1 MRKNTIL
8 RVDDK
13 YIVCIKNEVLNGNKS
28 AVIRNQKEFTEIYH
42 FKARKDIAM
51 MKNRLYTTEQ
61 MQQIVDM
68 VVQNLLPQGQKA
80 PENLDNERAQ
90 CSLSPYA
97 KLTCSVS
104 EAAKILGISKP
115 TMYDLVHKGTIPS
128 ITVGRKILISRAA
141 LIDWLENGG
150 THGKEAC

>member
-1 MRKNTIL
+1 MMRK
-8 RVDDK
+8 
-13 YIVCIKNEVLNGNKS
+13 E
-28 AVIRNQKEFTEIYH
+28 
-42 FKARKDIAM
+42 
-51 MKNRLYTTEQ
+51 LYTTEQ

-68 VVQNLLPQGQKA
+68 VVQNLLPQGQKV

-104 EAAKILGISKP
+104 EAAKILGVSKP

>member
-1 MRKNTIL
+1 
-8 RVDDK
+8 
-13 YIVCIKNEVLNGNKS
+13 
-28 AVIRNQKEFTEIYH
+28 
-42 FKARKDIAM
+42 
-51 MKNRLYTTEQ
+51 

-104 EAAKILGISKP
+104 ENPLRNAMISAEGFVMFMFRVCIKRVFYRDVNKMIP
-115 TMYDLVHKGTIPS
+115 RSVTVARCEQNASRDVNSMADLLWLYCRICFDSVALHVSQNDKC
-128 ITVGRKILISRAA
+128 RA
-141 LIDWLENGG
+141 ICCHFPCVWQRNGLL
-150 THGKEAC
+150 

>member
-1 MRKNTIL
+1 MFMDYET
-8 RVDDK
+8 
-13 YIVCIKNEVLNGNKS
+13 G
-28 AVIRNQKEFTEIYH
+28 
-42 FKARKDIAM
+42 FKASRSGGCLKIGVVAEQT
-51 MKNRLYTTEQ
+51 LYTTEQ

-68 VVQNLLPQGQKA
+68 VVQNLLPQGQKV

-128 ITVGRKILISRAA
+128 ITVGRKILISRTA

>member
-1 MRKNTIL
+1 MMR
-8 RVDDK
+8 
-13 YIVCIKNEVLNGNKS
+13 
-28 AVIRNQKEFTEIYH
+28 
-42 FKARKDIAM
+42 
-51 MKNRLYTTEQ
+51 NRLYTTEQ

-68 VVQNLLPQGQKA
+68 VVQNLLPQEQKA

-90 CSLSPYA
+90 NSSSPYA
-97 KLTCSVS
+97 KLTCTVS
-104 EAAKILGISKP
+104 EAAKILGISRP

-128 ITVGRKILISRAA
+128 VTVGRKILISRAA

>member
-1 MRKNTIL
+1 MMRK
-8 RVDDK
+8 
-13 YIVCIKNEVLNGNKS
+13 E
-28 AVIRNQKEFTEIYH
+28 
-42 FKARKDIAM
+42 
-51 MKNRLYTTEQ
+51 LYTTEQ

-80 PENLDNERAQ
+80 PENLDNEREQ
-90 CSLSPYA
+90 YSLSPYA

-104 EAAKILGISKP
+104 EAAKILGVSK
-115 TMYDLVHKGTIPS
+115 
-128 ITVGRKILISRAA
+128 KILISRAA

>member
-1 MRKNTIL
+1 M
-8 RVDDK
+8 
-13 YIVCIKNEVLNGNKS
+13 IK
-28 AVIRNQKEFTEIYH
+28 KE
-42 FKARKDIAM
+42 
-51 MKNRLYTTEQ
+51 LYTTEQ

-104 EAAKILGISKP
+104 EAAKILGVSKP

-128 ITVGRKILISRAA
+128 ITVGRKS
-141 LIDWLENGG
+141 
-150 THGKEAC
+150 ACMAPDSNTIAIAV

>member
-1 MRKNTIL
+1 MMRK
-8 RVDDK
+8 
-13 YIVCIKNEVLNGNKS
+13 E
-28 AVIRNQKEFTEIYH
+28 
-42 FKARKDIAM
+42 
-51 MKNRLYTTEQ
+51 LYTTEQ

-80 PENLDNERAQ
+80 PEDLDNEREQ

-104 EAAKILGISKP
+104 DAAKILGVSKP

-128 ITVGRKILISRAA
+128 ITVGRKILISRTA

>member
-1 MRKNTIL
+1 MDDQSIVPVKNRIL
-8 RVDDK
+8 T
-13 YIVCIKNEVLNGNKS
+13 GNK
-28 AVIRNQKEFTEIYH
+28 KENLHFYH
-42 FKARKDIAM
+42 FKVRKDIEM
-51 MKNRLYTTEQ
+51 MRKELYTAEQ

-104 EAAKILGISKP
+104 EAAKILGVSKP

-128 ITVGRKILISRAA
+128 ITVGRKILISRTA